1 MAEKK
6 KKLNKGLDAIFGGD
20 ITSLIDDIE
29 HNTPES
35 SQEKIKLDEIRPNP
49 YQPRKVFDE
58 QALNELALS
67 IQEHGIFQP
76 VILKKSVQGYE
87 IVAGERRCRAARMAH
102 LAEVPAII
110 VDFSDQQMMEIA
122 LLENK
127 AHAAIHSMKDVPYEM
142 GKHFELIAMPEREDV
157 RDVLV
162 CRNGLRLEEL
172 KKGAIFGTSSIR
184 RAAQIKN
191 IRNDLNI
198 VPIRGNVGTRLE
210 KMKNENMDGI
220 ILAAAGLKRLGMED
234 IITEYLNPE
243 IFVPAV
249 SQGALGIE
257 CLKNGEYNDYFKSLD
272 NKDVRVT
279 VEAERSFMR
288 ELNGGCH
295 SLIGA
300 YATLEGNDLY
310 IIGTYEVNGVIVKK
324 DILGNKEDNIELGK
338 KLAQKILMG

>member
-1 MAEKK
+1 MELILATRKSALAQTQTETVMRLLKDK
-6 KKLNKGLDAIFGGD
+6 ENIDSKKLLVVTEGDKRLDVSLNKIGGKGLF
-20 ITSLIDDIE
+20 TKDIE
-29 HNTPES
+29 
-35 SQEKIKLDEIRPNP
+35 
-49 YQPRKVFDE
+49 
-58 QALNELALS
+58 
-67 IQEHGIFQP
+67 
-76 VILKKSVQGYE
+76 
-87 IVAGERRCRAARMAH
+87 M
-102 LAEVPAII
+102 
-110 VDFSDQQMMEIA
+110 A
-122 LLENK
+122 LLENR
-127 AHAAIHSMKDVPYEM
+127 AHAAVHSMKDVPYEM
-142 GKHFELIAMPEREDV
+142 GEDFELIAMPEREDV

-162 CRNGLRLEEL
+162 CRNGLKLEEL
-172 KKGAIFGTSSIR
+172 PDGAIIGTSSIR
-184 RAAQIKN
+184 RAAQIKS

-210 KMKNENMDGI
+210 KMKNEGMDGI

-257 CLKNGEYNDYFKSLD
+257 CLKNGEYNKYFKELD

-300 YATLEGNDLY
+300 YATLNGNDIY
-310 IIGTYEVNGVIVKK
+310 IIGTYEVNGIIVKK
-324 DILGNKEDNIELGK
+324 DILGKKEEHIELGK
-338 KLAQKILMG
+338 KLAQKILKA

>member
-1 MAEKK
+1 MELILATRKSALAQTQTQRVMKLLKERSGVDSKK
-6 KKLNKGLDAIFGGD
+6 FLVVTEGDKRLDVSLNKIGGKGLF
-20 ITSLIDDIE
+20 T
-29 HNTPES
+29 
-35 SQEKIKLDEIRPNP
+35 KEI
-49 YQPRKVFDE
+49 
-58 QALNELALS
+58 
-67 IQEHGIFQP
+67 
-76 VILKKSVQGYE
+76 
-87 IVAGERRCRAARMAH
+87 
-102 LAEVPAII
+102 
-110 VDFSDQQMMEIA
+110 EIA

-172 KKGAIFGTSSIR
+172 KKGAIIGTSSIR

-324 DILGNKEDNIELGK
+324 DILGNKEYNIELGK
-338 KLAQKILMG
+338 KLAQKILMGQ

>member
-1 MAEKK
+1 MELILATRKSALAQTQTETVMKLLK
-6 KKLNKGLDAIFGGD
+6 DKENIDSKKLLVVTEGDKRLDVSLNKIGCKGLFTKD
-20 ITSLIDDIE
+20 I
-29 HNTPES
+29 
-35 SQEKIKLDEIRPNP
+35 
-49 YQPRKVFDE
+49 
-58 QALNELALS
+58 
-67 IQEHGIFQP
+67 
-76 VILKKSVQGYE
+76 
-87 IVAGERRCRAARMAH
+87 
-102 LAEVPAII
+102 
-110 VDFSDQQMMEIA
+110 EIA
-122 LLENK
+122 LLEK
-127 AHAAIHSMKDVPYEM
+127 RAHAAVHSMKDVPYEM
-142 GKHFELIAMPEREDV
+142 GEDFELIAMPEREDV

-162 CRNGLRLEEL
+162 CSSGLKLDQL
-172 KKGAIFGTSSIR
+172 PNGAIIGTSSIR
-184 RAAQIKN
+184 RAAQIKS

-210 KMKNENMDGI
+210 KMKNEGMDGI

-257 CLKNGEYNDYFKSLD
+257 CLKNGEYNKYFRELD

-300 YATLEGNDLY
+300 YATLDGNDIY
-310 IIGTYEVNGVIVKK
+310 IIGTYEVNGTIVKK
-324 DILGNKEDNIELGK
+324 DILGKKEDNIELGR
-338 KLAQKILMG
+338 KLAQKILKA